1 VVSAREH
8 GAAGDVGLRGCD
20 VIAERGGAGERLGA
34 GITGLEHAALDFDA
48 GRYPRRV
55 RTHLDYDLAVVTQ
68 PEPDDRGEVSGSEDL
83 TRWRAAEM
91 LHAPPGKAGR
101 IHSMRAR

>member
-1 VVSAREH
+1 MVRAREH

-20 VIAERGGAGERLGA
+20 VVAESGGAGERLGA
-34 GITGLEHAALDFDA
+34 RITRPEHAALDFDA

-55 RTHLDYDLAVVTQ
+55 RTHLDHDLAAVSQ
-68 PEPDDRGEVSGSEDL
+68 PEPDHCGQVPGPEGL
-83 TRWRAAEM
+83 TRWRAAQM

-101 IHSMRAR
+101 IHGMRAR